1 MTLTMTR
8 VKVGNRPVVE
18 KYFNISSDYKEY
30 ETIPELLFPGIRGG
44 GCIVLDKCC
53 VGAARGDI

>member
-8 VKVGNRPVVE
+8 VKVGNSPVLG
-18 KYFNISSDYKEY
+18 KYINLSSNKEY
-30 ETIPELLFPGIRGG
+30 ENVAELLFPG

>member
-18 KYFNISSDYKEY
+18 KYINVSSNKEY
-30 ETIPELLFPGIRGG
+30 ETVPKLLFPGIRGG